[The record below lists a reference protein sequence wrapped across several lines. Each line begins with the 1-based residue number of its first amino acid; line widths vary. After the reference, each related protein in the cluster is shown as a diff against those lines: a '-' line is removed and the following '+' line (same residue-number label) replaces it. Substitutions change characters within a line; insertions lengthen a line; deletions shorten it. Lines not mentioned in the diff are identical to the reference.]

1 MKISGI
7 ICEYNPLHNGHIH
20 HIEETR
26 KNGAT
31 HIVGVMSGNYVQR
44 GDVAIINKFDRAKL
58 AVKSGVDLVVELP
71 APYCLAT
78 AEKYAQGAI
87 FLLKSLGVVSELS
100 FGSECGD
107 IEQLKK
113 AAKVA
118 DKYSNSK
125 EIIELLESGMTYP
138 AAMHELT
145 KKNYGDEIS
154 SLFEGPNNELAIE
167 YIRAINHF
175 KAQIEPFT
183 IVRRGNEHD
192 AADSIVDGF
201 ASASAIRKAIF
212 EGRDFTDNAPEE
224 TCKVIFESLKAGK
237 LSRSETIERML
248 LYKLRTMTVEE
259 IAKLPD
265 VAQGL
270 EHRIFEARDSVN
282 MAELL
287 KRVKTKRYTMARIR
301 RIFFNMLLDITADDL
316 KSYPP
321 YGRILATNERGFE
334 ILSEAKGKAVIPFG
348 TSLAKLSAIDKV
360 SERYAKIEAASTD
373 IYSLTSKKIQGA
385 GLDYRTKVCIVD

>member
-44 GDVAIINKFDRAKL
+44 GDVAILNKFDRAKL

-78 AEKYAQGAI
+78 AEKYAQGAV
-87 FLLKSLGVVSELS
+87 FLLKSLGVVNELS

-107 IEQLKK
+107 IGMLRRG
-113 AAKVA
+113 AAVA
-118 DKYSNSK
+118 DEFSNSK
-125 EIIELLESGMTYP
+125 EVIEMLESGKTYP
-138 AAMHELT
+138 AAIYELT
-145 KKNYGDEIS
+145 KKKYGDAVS

-167 YIRAINHF
+167 YMRAINRLNA
-175 KAQIEPFT
+175 KIEPFT
-183 IVRRGNEHD
+183 IVRHGNEHD

-201 ASASAIRKAIF
+201 ASASAIRKSIF
-212 EGRDFTDNAPEE
+212 EGKDFTANAPEE
-224 TCKVIFESLKAGK
+224 TCKAIFESLKSGK
-237 LSRSETIERML
+237 LARGEALERCF
-248 LYKLRTMTVEE
+248 LYKLRSMSVED

-270 EHRIFEARDSVN
+270 EHRIYEARDCAS
-282 MAELL
+282 MADVL
-287 KRVKTKRYTMARIR
+287 KSVKTKRYTMARIR
-301 RIFFNMLLDITADDL
+301 RIFFNMLLGITAEDL
-316 KSYPP
+316 DKNPP

-348 TSLAKLSAIDKV
+348 TSLAKLSAIDNI
-360 SERYAKIEAASTD
+360 SARYAKIESDSTD
-373 IYSLTSKKIQGA
+373 IYSLACKKVQPS
-385 GLDYRTKVCIVD
+385 GLDYRTKVSIVD

>member
-31 HIVGVMSGNYVQR
+31 HIVGIMSGNYVQR
-44 GDVAIINKFDRAKL
+44 GDVAILNKFDRAKL

-78 AEKYAQGAI
+78 AEKYARGAV
-87 FLLKSLGVVSELS
+87 FLLKSLGVVDELS

-107 IEQLKK
+107 IGMLRRG
-113 AAKVA
+113 AAVA
-118 DKYSNSK
+118 DEFSNSK
-125 EIIELLESGMTYP
+125 EVIDMLEEGKTYP
-138 AAMHELT
+138 AAIYELT
-145 KKNYGDEIS
+145 KKKYGDAVS

-167 YIRAINHF
+167 YIRAINHLEA
-175 KAQIEPFT
+175 KIDPFT
-183 IVRRGNEHD
+183 IVRLGNEHD
-192 AADSIVDGF
+192 AADSIIDGY
-201 ASASAIRKAIF
+201 ASASAIRKSIF
-212 EGRDFTDNAPEE
+212 EGKDFTDKAPEE
-224 TCKVIFESLKAGK
+224 TCKAIFESLKSGK
-237 LSRSETIERML
+237 ISRGETLERL
-248 LYKLRTMTVEE
+248 FLYKLRSMSVED

-270 EHRIFEARDSVN
+270 EHRIYEARDCTS
-282 MAELL
+282 MADVL
-287 KRVKTKRYTMARIR
+287 KKVKTKRYTMARIR
-301 RIFFNMLLDITADDL
+301 RIFFNMLLGITAEDL
-316 KSYPP
+316 NFYPP

-348 TSLAKLSAIDKV
+348 TSLAKLSAIDEV
-360 SERYAKIEAASTD
+360 SARYAKIESDSTD
-373 IYSLTSKKIQGA
+373 IYSLSCKKVQSA
-385 GLDYRTKVCIVD
+385 GLDYRTKVSIVD